1 MTLQAK
7 RYAQALYGSAVAAR
21 AADDVLADLQALQQA
36 ISSPA
41 AKDQLT
47 SPDVPAAE
55 RTKTLDDLARGRH
68 ALVVNLLGVLQRRH
82 RLEVLFAIYPAYR
95 SLLMADRGEVDGV
108 VQTPF
113 PLGDA
118 ELKSLEGLAGRLS
131 GKKVSLSVQQRSD
144 LLGGVSL
151 RVGNELYDGSMK
163 STLVQLQQ
171 QLLQASITR

>member
-7 RYAQALYGSAVAAR
+7 RYAQALHISGAAA
-21 AADDVLADLQALQQA
+21 AADDVLADLKALQEA
-36 ISSPA
+36 VSSPA
-41 AKDQLT
+41 VRDQLT
-47 SPDVPAAE
+47 SPDVTTAE

-68 ALVVNLLGVLQRRH
+68 PLVVNLLGVLHRRH
-82 RLEVLFAIYPAYR
+82 RLEVLFDLYPAYR
-95 SLLMADRGEVDGV
+95 ALVMAARGEIDGV

-113 PLGDA
+113 PLGEA
-118 ELKSLEGLAGRLS
+118 ELKALEGLAGRLS
-131 GKKVSLSVQQRSD
+131 GKKVSLSVQLRSD

>member
-1 MTLQAK
+1 
-7 RYAQALYGSAVAAR
+7 
-21 AADDVLADLQALQQA
+21 
-36 ISSPA
+36 
-41 AKDQLT
+41 
-47 SPDVPAAE
+47 
-55 RTKTLDDLARGRH
+55 
-68 ALVVNLLGVLQRRH
+68 
-82 RLEVLFAIYPAYR
+82 R

-131 GKKVSLSVQQRSD
+131 GKKVSLSVQLRSD

-171 QLLQASITR
+171 KLLQASITR